1 MHSRFVH
8 QLLAG
13 LVAFALTTAPFA
25 HVVMAYAVGGDRVAI
40 EQQLPPHDSQHMLCT
55 SCMRNGP
62 CVFSCC
68 ASASPNGP
76 APGLDATAQTAIWH
90 TGVIVFARP
99 IHRGHR
105 TRAPPQIPI
114 LI

>member
-1 MHSRFVH
+1 MRSRFMH
-8 QLLAG
+8 HMLAG

-25 HVVMAYAVGGDRVAI
+25 HAVMAYAVGGDRVAI
-40 EQQLPPHDSQHMLCT
+40 QQQIPQHDSQHMLCT

-68 ASASPNGP
+68 ASASPNGS
-76 APGLDATAQTAIWH
+76 APSFDGAEQRAIWQA
-90 TGVIVFARP
+90 GVIVFARP
-99 IHRGHR
+99 IHRGHM